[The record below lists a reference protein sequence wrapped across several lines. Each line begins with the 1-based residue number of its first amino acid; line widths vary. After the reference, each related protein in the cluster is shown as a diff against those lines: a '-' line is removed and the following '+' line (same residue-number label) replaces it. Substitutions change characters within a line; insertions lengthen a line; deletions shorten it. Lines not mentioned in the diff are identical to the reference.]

1 MKDVVFERFCIQEKN
16 REKSCYNTIYVVL
29 FNLDLYVCVDH
40 L

>member
-1 MKDVVFERFCIQEKN
+1 MKDVVFERFCQ
-16 REKSCYNTIYVVL
+16 NTIYVVL